1 MSPGDITL
9 SIAHFLRLRRMP
21 PVNGIFLKHVTFSGK
36 SLFDYAQKI
45 FCTAWFTDTDDIAL
59 GQFFVG

>member
-1 MSPGDITL
+1 
-9 SIAHFLRLRRMP
+9 
-21 PVNGIFLKHVTFSGK
+21 VNGIFLKHVTFSGK